1 MTEKQAL
8 LAAIFI
14 ISDSID
20 EFNHSDYYEPVDP
33 WLLEM
38 KEAQAKLKEMFE
50 RKV

>member
-8 LAAIFI
+8 LAAIFVM
-14 ISDSID
+14 SDAID
-20 EFNHSDYYEPVDP
+20 EFHHTDYYEPDDP
-33 WLLEM
+33 WLLEI